1 MPKWRGEGEGDQCCT
16 VLYKVNFLLSDP
28 GRRSKSLLLMFNSST
43 CSLLWQKLL
52 CKSAQNDQVWNV
64 KIRFTALTNT
74 EDKCVQCWLNELLI
88 PLFQFSVHIRNMI
101 CTEIG
106 KYGLLGAKKSWCK
119 AREAAAALLLLSTP
133 PTLGGGRCGEGCSH
147 PATHQIG
154 RSTISNTSGNSLDL
168 PFNVLRVFWRSV
180 MQCCQWFAPPSCAR
194 LDCRHCSASSH
205 FVINFDEYHGNKD
218 KENTKRQSLCQ
229 EGRLWTQGRHGEW
242 QWLSSSCS
250 STSSLFDG
258 FLATGSSQGISV
270 ESICPCCVMYLS
282 WYVSYF
288 SWKNSLL
295 FVQYHIEYKWGA
307 IWI

>member
-1 MPKWRGEGEGDQCCT
+1 MKEKKIFGQCQNGGGRGEGDQCCT
-16 VLYKVNFLLSDP
+16 VLYKVNFLLSDT
-28 GRRSKSLLLMFNSST
+28 GRRSKYLLLMFNSST

-74 EDKCVQCWLNELLI
+74 EDKCVQWQWKPQCMCWLNELLI

-119 AREAAAALLLLSTP
+119 ARAAAAALLLLSTP
-133 PTLGGGRCGEGCSH
+133 PTLGGGRGGEGCSH

-194 LDCRHCSASSH
+194 LDCRHCRKMQ
-205 FVINFDEYHGNKD
+205 N
-218 KENTKRQSLCQ
+218 L
-229 EGRLWTQGRHGEW
+229 
-242 QWLSSSCS
+242 
-250 STSSLFDG
+250 
-258 FLATGSSQGISV
+258 
-270 ESICPCCVMYLS
+270 P
-282 WYVSYF
+282 
-288 SWKNSLL
+288 LL
-295 FVQYHIEYKWGA
+295 KT
-307 IWI
+307 

>member
-1 MPKWRGEGEGDQCCT
+1 MHCT
-16 VLYKVNFLLSDP
+16 VLYKVNFLLSDT
-28 GRRSKSLLLMFNSST
+28 GRRSKYLLLMFNSST

-119 AREAAAALLLLSTP
+119 AREAAAALLLVSTP
-133 PTLGGGRCGEGCSH
+133 PTMGGGRGGEGCSH

-194 LDCRHCSASSH
+194 LDCGHCKSWH
-205 FVINFDEYHGNKD
+205 FLCCGVCDAAHWCMLARG
-218 KENTKRQSLCQ
+218 SLS
-229 EGRLWTQGRHGEW
+229 E
-242 QWLSSSCS
+242 
-250 STSSLFDG
+250 
-258 FLATGSSQGISV
+258 
-270 ESICPCCVMYLS
+270 LS
-282 WYVSYF
+282 WHLIRQKGVGATLTEGNCTSMIAM
-288 SWKNSLL
+288 
-295 FVQYHIEYKWGA
+295 IEA
-307 IWI
+307 QRRIAMIVPNRSN

>member
-1 MPKWRGEGEGDQCCT
+1 MHCT

-119 AREAAAALLLLSTP
+119 AREAAAALLLVSTP
-133 PTLGGGRCGEGCSH
+133 PTMGGGRGGEGCSH
-147 PATHQIG
+147 PAAHQIV
-154 RSTISNTSGNSLDL
+154 RSTVSNILGNSWSL
-168 PFNVLRVFWRSV
+168 PIHALRVVWNFSLQRCQRLSPPFWL
-180 MQCCQWFAPPSCAR
+180 R
-194 LDCRHCSASSH
+194 LDCRHC
-205 FVINFDEYHGNKD
+205 I
-218 KENTKRQSLCQ
+218 
-229 EGRLWTQGRHGEW
+229 
-242 QWLSSSCS
+242 
-250 STSSLFDG
+250 
-258 FLATGSSQGISV
+258 
-270 ESICPCCVMYLS
+270 
-282 WYVSYF
+282 
-288 SWKNSLL
+288 
-295 FVQYHIEYKWGA
+295 
-307 IWI
+307 

>member
-1 MPKWRGEGEGDQCCT
+1 MHCT
-16 VLYKVNFLLSDP
+16 VLYKVNFLLSDT
-28 GRRSKSLLLMFNSST
+28 GRRSKYLLLMFNSST

-119 AREAAAALLLLSTP
+119 AREAAAALLLVSTP
-133 PTLGGGRCGEGCSH
+133 PTMGGGRGGEGCSH

-194 LDCRHCSASSH
+194 LDCRHCTNKIFSH
-205 FVINFDEYHGNKD
+205 WHWKRGVIFD
-218 KENTKRQSLCQ
+218 L
-229 EGRLWTQGRHGEW
+229 
-242 QWLSSSCS
+242 
-250 STSSLFDG
+250 STSLSYLR
-258 FLATGSSQGISV
+258 GSQRGRQ
-270 ESICPCCVMYLS
+270 L
-282 WYVSYF
+282 
-288 SWKNSLL
+288 
-295 FVQYHIEYKWGA
+295 
-307 IWI
+307 

>member
-1 MPKWRGEGEGDQCCT
+1 MHCT
-16 VLYKVNFLLSDP
+16 VLYKVNFLLSDR

-133 PTLGGGRCGEGCSH
+133 PTLGGGRGGEGCSH
-147 PATHQIG
+147 PVTHQIVAQF
-154 RSTISNTSGNSLDL
+154 RI
-168 PFNVLRVFWRSV
+168 
-180 MQCCQWFAPPSCAR
+180 
-194 LDCRHCSASSH
+194 H
-205 FVINFDEYHGNKD
+205 
-218 KENTKRQSLCQ
+218 
-229 EGRLWTQGRHGEW
+229 
-242 QWLSSSCS
+242 
-250 STSSLFDG
+250 
-258 FLATGSSQGISV
+258 LAT
-270 ESICPCCVMYLS
+270 PWTFLS
-282 WYVSYF
+282 TFWGFFEDLWCNVASD
-288 SWKNSLL
+288 LL
-295 FVQYHIEYKWGA
+295 LPPVPD
-307 IWI
+307 